1 MSWILTWQASSTPP
15 SPSSPLWS
23 SSSGP
28 PTPTAGRWTK
38 SKKHENDDHGLNWWG
53 LTKSI
58 EDHINIIHFKPKS
71 VVFFLQN
78 KIVFKTRHFLWVLQ
92 YWFLSC
98 IDETSTPLYMNIV
111 QWCTIGFCRALI
123 SISLYMYMY
132 MLKTLK
138 RRGRGNGNIS
148 RNSENSER
156 QKAKNAKNTTS
167 TERGQPE

>member
-1 MSWILTWQASSTPP
+1 MSWILPWQASSTPP

-98 IDETSTPLYMNIV
+98 IDEISTMYMYIV
-111 QWCTIGFCRALI
+111 HVLSMYMYNVQCT
-123 SISLYMYMY
+123 MYMY